1 MKSDYI
7 NNPIES
13 HGTGR
18 SSEACLPVAMRVR
31 RDLVFI
37 SSVLF
42 SLSLVAPIP
51 HNLRYAST
59 WHQRFFPADHMEN
72 QFAPIGFASLAIVL
86 IGLIVIWAGYA
97 NRVRWTWFAMFVVV
111 WGFAFPVC
119 ILPVLLDVHV
129 GAVDWSVL
137 WEATKAPGPARAV
150 VKGPLDFLLMLFAL
164 LLPARAFFRKGC
176 LSKQS

>member
-1 MKSDYI
+1 
-7 NNPIES
+7 
-13 HGTGR
+13 
-18 SSEACLPVAMRVR
+18 MRVR